1 MYAVIKTGGK
11 QYRVAQGDECNIE
24 KIDGAKG
31 ETVQFSEVL
40 LVGTDEN
47 TNVGTP
53 LVNGATVTGTILEQG
68 KGSKLT
74 VFKFR
79 RRKDSKSRNGHRQLF
94 TRVRIDAIQ
103 AS

>member
-24 KIDGAKG
+24 KIPGGAG
-31 ETVQFSEVL
+31 DTVQFETVL
-40 LVGTDEN
+40 LVGEDDATQI
-47 TNVGTP
+47 GTP
-53 LVNGATVTGTILEQG
+53 LVAGASVSATIVAQDRS
-68 KGSKLT
+68 SKIT

-79 RRKDSKSRNGHRQLF
+79 RRKDSKRRNGHRQAY

-103 AS
+103 TS